1 MDNLQGITYQ
11 TFEQDP
17 VKYQNYEEVR
27 IGDFDPA
34 SIKFNYVHRLCT
46 RLYQIGLHQKGC
58 EYIDWRPTIAHVC
71 DASAALESSV
81 WRELEGALWSRGV

>member
-27 IGDFDPA
+27 TGNFDPA
-34 SIKFNYVHRLCT
+34 SIKFNYARRLCT

-58 EYIDWRPTIAHVC
+58 EYIGVESSYTCNAGI
-71 DASAALESSV
+71 ALESSV

>member
-58 EYIDWRPTIAHVC
+58 EYIGVESLHTCNAGT
-71 DASAALESSV
+71 ALESSV